1 MCTSSILYNFRC
13 AGLIASTANNSMCG
27 VGVAFNA
34 RIGGIRMFSEDK
46 NIDAR
51 EANSFGYG
59 NEHVDIYSA
68 SWGPPDTGMV
78 VAGPGELCSKQ
89 IKKGN

>member
-1 MCTSSILYNFRC
+1 
-13 AGLIASTANNSMCG
+13 
-27 VGVAFNA
+27 
-34 RIGGIRMFSEDK
+34 MFSGDK

-68 SWGPPDTGMV
+68 SWGPPDTGTV
-78 VAGPGELCSKQ
+78 VVGPGELCSKQ